1 MQNLNKNNFL
11 FNSISS
17 VKGVGLK
24 LKKYLKNKKIE
35 KVKDLLLDLP
45 YEVTDRSKI
54 SDLNELEI
62 GKIATIKV
70 IVLKYNFP
78 RIRNLPNK
86 VICGDDKGEKI
97 NIIFFNS
104 REGYIK
110 KVLPTG
116 KKIFISGKISYYKK
130 RYQITNPTYI
140 ELENNESKITKIFPK
155 YSLTEGITEK
165 IYRKLIKQTLEKIQD
180 DDWYSQQFLK
190 KNNFQRLKKTL
201 LNLHNSEKK
210 VDIQSNDYK
219 RLAYDEIFSNLITLL
234 SARKII
240 RIKKKKKKVH
250 NNKFANIILKN
261 FPFDLT
267 KNQEKILKDLN
278 DDIRSENRMFR
289 LLQGDVGSGKTILGL
304 IVAANVIESN
314 YQTAFMAPTEIL
326 SSQHYQLAKKLFSS
340 TDIKIELLT
349 SNIPYKDK
357 KEIAL
362 KLANGEIDLI
372 FGTHSLF
379 QKKIKFSKLG
389 FVVIDEQHKFGVKQR
404 LDLAKKGGNNC
415 DVLVMSATPIP
426 RTMMLSFF
434 GDMDI
439 SRLREKPKNRKDIV
453 TLIKPE
459 NKISELWPFLKKQI
473 SLDRQIFWVCPLI
486 EPSNKLD
493 YSSAKKKYDIIKK
506 IFPDNVGLIHGSL
519 DESEKKIVLDKFLK
533 KIIKILVST
542 TVIEVGIDFP
552 SANTM
557 IIENANK
564 FGLSQLH
571 QLRGRVGRGENESIC
586 VLLYKKNLGKNAEK
600 RLKILKST
608 NDGFL
613 IADEDLKLRGHGD
626 ILGFQQS
633 GIKNFKFAD
642 PIHHKDLFLLAEEN
656 IKNID
661 INNIK
666 KFETLI
672 KLYDRAEIINEIAN

>member
-1 MQNLNKNNFL
+1 
-11 FNSISS
+11 
-17 VKGVGLK
+17 
-24 LKKYLKNKKIE
+24 
-35 KVKDLLLDLP
+35 
-45 YEVTDRSKI
+45 
-54 SDLNELEI
+54 
-62 GKIATIKV
+62 
-70 IVLKYNFP
+70 
-78 RIRNLPNK
+78 
-86 VICGDDKGEKI
+86 
-97 NIIFFNS
+97 
-104 REGYIK
+104 
-110 KVLPTG
+110 
-116 KKIFISGKISYYKK
+116 
-130 RYQITNPTYI
+130 
-140 ELENNESKITKIFPK
+140 
-155 YSLTEGITEK
+155 
-165 IYRKLIKQTLEKIQD
+165 
-180 DDWYSQQFLK
+180 
-190 KNNFQRLKKTL
+190 
-201 LNLHNSEKK
+201 
-210 VDIQSNDYK
+210 
-219 RLAYDEIFSNLITLL
+219 
-234 SARKII
+234 
-240 RIKKKKKKVH
+240 
-250 NNKFANIILKN
+250 
-261 FPFDLT
+261 
-267 KNQEKILKDLN
+267 
-278 DDIRSENRMFR
+278 
-289 LLQGDVGSGKTILGL
+289 
-304 IVAANVIESN
+304 
-314 YQTAFMAPTEIL
+314 MAPTEIL

-349 SNIPYKDK
+349 SSVPYKNK
-357 KEIAL
+357 KEITL

-379 QKKIKFSKLG
+379 QKKIKFLKLG

-473 SLDRQIFWVCPLI
+473 SLDYQIFWVCPLI
-486 EPSNKLD
+486 EQSNKFD

-506 IFPDNVGLIHGSL
+506 IFPGNVGLIHGSL
-519 DESEKKIVLDKFLK
+519 DESEKKITLDKFLK

-571 QLRGRVGRGENESIC
+571 QLRGRVGRGKNESTC
-586 VLLYKKNLGKNAEK
+586 VLLYKKNLSENAKK

-666 KFETLI
+666 KFETLV